1 MQKYQNTVHD
11 AIPKVIF
18 MYIWLPCVQKR
29 TYRKIS
35 FLSKQIIFLA
45 LFDI

>member
-1 MQKYQNTVHD
+1 LS
-11 AIPKVIF
+11 PR
-18 MYIWLPCVQKR
+18 VQKR

-45 LFDI
+45 LF